1 MIKKK
6 QQKEKNVKY
15 LKVYEEDNNEEIRN
29 IYIVIIISWYRH
41 IYYLK
46 ILDKKRGGETKI
58 EVQDLID
65 YKK

>member
-46 ILDKKRGGETKI
+46 ILDKKGGEKNKNRSPRSYR
-58 EVQDLID
+58 L
-65 YKK
+65 